1 MPTSVQRP
9 LAFFKE
15 DPANLRKGYDPE
27 EMRLLAASLV
37 KKQLVPLICRPC
49 GTFIDG
55 HRRYRAAML
64 DGRPTHLDTVI
75 VEGDVTD
82 AQVKEIQL
90 YKVRTDSSRADF
102 FRRKHEVQSGD
113 FDDQDSTVFGGG
125 N

>member
-1 MPTSVQRP
+1 
-9 LAFFKE
+9 
-15 DPANLRKGYDPE
+15 
-27 EMRLLAASLV
+27 
-37 KKQLVPLICRPC
+37 
-49 GTFIDG
+49 
-55 HRRYRAAML
+55 ML